1 MNILAVGPHPDD
13 IEFGCAPVLINEVKR
28 GNRVRVLIL
37 SRGEAG
43 SHGTPEV
50 REKEARTAARLMG
63 AEISFFDFGGDCHL
77 EYRRE
82 NAISIAAEIRREKP
96 SVVLAPHPA
105 ENQHP
110 DHVAVGQM
118 VRDACRLARYGGLSE
133 LLSLPAHKIGSLLF
147 YNITS
152 HLGRAPDIVVDVS
165 SVAAEWEAAMR
176 CHETQIASNQY
187 MDLQMTAARTLGLAA
202 GFDLAVGLCA
212 NDPICVT
219 DLSVV
224 ALSARAF

>member
-118 VRDACRLARYGGLSE
+118 VRDACRLARYGGLSDFSPYRRTKSA
-133 LLSLPAHKIGSLLF
+133 LCFSTTLRLIWVAPQ
-147 YNITS
+147 TS
-152 HLGRAPDIVVDVS
+152 WSMFLASPPNGRPRCAV
-165 SVAAEWEAAMR
+165 MR
-176 CHETQIASNQY
+176 
-187 MDLQMTAARTLGLAA
+187 R
-202 GFDLAVGLCA
+202 
-212 NDPICVT
+212 
-219 DLSVV
+219 
-224 ALSARAF
+224 R